1 MSDTSALDFCLR
13 LARAYAA
20 LVRRLDNSLGNLHGI
35 SFSDFQLLFYM
46 ERAPG
51 SRLRR
56 IDLAERLG
64 LTASGVTRTLLP
76 LEKIGL
82 VTRQSDPRDAR
93 VGYAVLTA
101 AGQNL
106 LQHAQATARM
116 ICQELLND
124 AAGDQLAQVIEGDVA
139 AVVRVV
145 QAPVGVF
152 AYQAFF
158 GHVCGLPA
166 GYAGAS
172 PERGRHLDRRNGTR
186 CVCSAQ

>member
-124 AAGDQLAQVIEGDVA
+124 AAGDQLDVLA
-139 AVVRVV
+139 TVLG
-145 QAPVGVF
+145 QI
-152 AYQAFF
+152 
-158 GHVCGLPA
+158 A
-166 GYAGAS
+166 GMNLS
-172 PERGRHLDRRNGTR
+172 NT
-186 CVCSAQ
+186 